1 MSDSEFPVDH
11 LPSFPSQAHGDAWE
25 RVLAR
30 MKDCKTRDAIRFL
43 LCGWS
48 YRESA
53 RAAGANT
60 STLWQAAERYELLD
74 LCSRTDRIVR
84 NHRRITIAT
93 QEALLKK
100 AEDGSFEDESARD
113 LAVIGGIS
121 SDKIRDF
128 EKQQEEAGNQ
138 GVEFFESLIASLT
151 KSGVELKITVEPA
164 REGADPPIEVESI
177 EPHAT

>member
-25 RVLAR
+25 QVLAR

-48 YRESA
+48 SRGSA

-60 STLWQAAERYELLD
+60 SPLWQAAERYELLH
-74 LCSRTDRIVR
+74 LGSCTDRIVR

-100 AEDGSFEDESARD
+100 AEDGSFEDASARD

-128 EKQQEEAGNQ
+128 EKQQGETGNQ
-138 GVEFFESLIASLT
+138 GAEFFKGLLDRLEA
-151 KSGVELKITVEPA
+151 SGVELKITVEPA
-164 REGADPPIEVESI
+164 REDADPPIEVESI